1 MANGN
6 VIESLESVL
15 QLEDERELARLVS
28 KTDWSSLDSETT
40 NQALQLIGMYGFSG
54 RTVRYEDHVNAIV
67 KMTDRI
73 NLQSCAF
80 LELNELGLEMLKEHP
95 ELSNSQDQEGNAPLH
110 SAAERGNLVIA
121 TALIEYDADPN
132 VVNNQNQTPLDLALH
147 AGPWKPNASN
157 EIVSLLRTHGADLDF
172 FALAK
177 LGDHQSLKN
186 LVSSKELEI
195 DDLDSDGCSA
205 LFHAARN
212 NHLSTVEAL
221 LSLGAKADLC
231 CEDGQSPLST
241 ACLHSL
247 SQECDPKIIDLLIEF
262 GAEETLPAAIIRTNL
277 SLIRELV
284 RQDPKVLD
292 GQDHTSSIGY
302 AIHTWRPE
310 SLKQLLELGGDLDER
325 NWEHVRRISKDDT
338 SLLNELRGIVEQ
350 HRLN

>member
-6 VIESLESVL
+6 VIQSLESVL

-28 KTDWSSLDSETT
+28 KTDWSSLGSKTT

-73 NLQSCAF
+73 NLQSCAL
-80 LELNELGLEMLKEHP
+80 LELNELGLEMLKLHP
-95 ELSNSQDQEGNAPLH
+95 ELSNSQDREGNAPLH
-110 SAAERGNLVIA
+110 SAAERGNFEIA
-121 TALIEYDADPN
+121 AALIEYDADPN

-157 EIVSLLRTHGADLDF
+157 EIVSLLRTHGAELDF

-186 LVSSKELEI
+186 LVSRRDLEI
-195 DDLDSDGCSA
+195 DDLDSDGRTA
-205 LFHAARN
+205 LFHATRN
-212 NHLSTVEAL
+212 NHLPTVEAL
-221 LSLGAKADLC
+221 LSLGANADLC

-284 RQDPKVLD
+284 HQDPTVLD
-292 GQDHTSSIGY
+292 GQDHTSAIGY
-302 AIHTWRPE
+302 AIHTWKPE
-310 SLKQLLELGGDLDER
+310 SLKQLLELGCEPDER
-325 NWEHVRRISKDDT
+325 NWGHVRRISKDDT
-338 SLLNELRGIVEQ
+338 SLLNELRRIVEQ
-350 HRLN
+350 DRPN

>member
-15 QLEDERELARLVS
+15 QLEDERELAQLVS
-28 KTDWSSLDSETT
+28 KTDWSSLDSATT

-54 RTVRYEDHVNAIV
+54 RTARYEDHVNAIV

-80 LELNELGLEMLKEHP
+80 LELNELGFEILKQHP
-95 ELSNSQDQEGNAPLH
+95 ELSNSRDQDGNAPLH
-110 SAAERGNLVIA
+110 SAAERGNLELA
-121 TALIEYDADPN
+121 TELIEKNADPN
-132 VVNNQNQTPLDLALH
+132 AVNKRNQTPLDLALH
-147 AGPWKPNASN
+147 AGPWKSNASN
-157 EIVSLLRTHGADLDF
+157 EIASLLRTHGAELDF

-177 LGDHQSLKN
+177 LGDHRSLKN
-186 LVSSKELEI
+186 LVSRSNLAV
-195 DDLDSDGCSA
+195 DDLDSDGRTA
-205 LFHAARN
+205 LFHASRN
-212 NHLSTVEAL
+212 NHLQTVEAL
-221 LSLGAKADLC
+221 LALGVRADLC
-231 CEDGQSPLST
+231 CEDGQTPLST

-284 RQDPKVLD
+284 RQDPTVLD
-292 GQDHTSSIGY
+292 GQDHTSAMGY

-310 SLKQLLELGGDLDER
+310 SLKQLLELGGELDDR

-338 SLLNELRGIVEQ
+338 SLLNELRQIVEQ
-350 HRLN
+350 HRPN